1 MKIKKYFIVLTAFLW
16 LISIVLYPVI
26 GSAQELPTKELVEI
40 EQGRLYII
48 PFGADA
54 GAKKGDIAE
63 VFRDGGKIAELR
75 LTLVL
80 ADSSMAEV
88 LNLFTSA
95 GISSSD
101 TVKLS
106 GGYRAPSLDQP
117 EIREI
122 PLPEPALT
130 GTSTAPDGTALKST
144 PLYGSV
150 KSTAYGC
157 KDGKDIFGDLTGQMV

>member
-95 GISSSD
+95 GISGSD

-106 GGYRAPSLDQP
+106 GPGSGSEGTSRAEAVVSGAVDQP

-122 PLPEPALT
+122 
-130 GTSTAPDGTALKST
+130 
-144 PLYGSV
+144 
-150 KSTAYGC
+150 
-157 KDGKDIFGDLTGQMV
+157 